1 MTNRQKYIIITIL
14 ILAVALFWNK
24 SKIDQDLPG
33 SIGDPLELVVVY
45 NSEDFGVNFS
55 QTINELLN
63 TSLGPS
69 PQPESTL
76 NLIEIDKKKFTG
88 ILKRHQNLLI
98 VSRADTLS
106 IQIKRNLFAANQ
118 FVFFIKCP
126 SIDSLKNNK
135 IRFTN
140 LVQKIKQIEIQRLS
154 AKFASYANTS
164 IQETIKQTYGTS
176 LSLPADFFLAH
187 SDSNIVWARRETP
200 KISQGVFISKLEQS
214 FASEGKILALIDSL
228 INPHILG
235 PKNNS
240 YMTIEKNA
248 PVKTEII
255 KVGHKSAL
263 KIQSLWRMENDF
275 MGGIFNAYYFNTDSI
290 KTPLLIYTYLY
301 APGEKKNIPLV
312 QLEAII
318 HTFK

>member
-1 MTNRQKYIIITIL
+1 LTNRQKYIIITIL
-14 ILAVALFWNK
+14 TLAVALFWNK

-55 QTINELLN
+55 ETINELLK

-69 PQPESTL
+69 PQPESIL
-76 NLIEIDKKKFTG
+76 NLIEIDQKKFTG

-98 VSRADTLS
+98 VSKSDTFS
-106 IQIKRNLFAANQ
+106 IQIKRDLFATNQ

-154 AKFASYANTS
+154 TKFASYTNTS
-164 IQETIKQTYGTS
+164 IQETIKHTYGIS
-176 LSLPADFFLAH
+176 LSLPVDFFLAH
-187 SDSNIVWARRETP
+187 SDSSVVWARRETP
-200 KISQGVFISKLEQS
+200 KISQGVLISKLDQS
-214 FASEGKILALIDSL
+214 FSSESEILNLVDSL

-248 PVKTEII
+248 PVKTETI

-263 KIQSLWRMENDF
+263 KTQSLWRMENDF

-318 HTFK
+318 NTFK

>member
-45 NSEDFGVNFS
+45 NSEDFSVNFS

-98 VSRADTLS
+98 ISRADTFS
-106 IQIKRNLFAANQ
+106 IQIKRDLFAANQ

-154 AKFASYANTS
+154 TKFASYTNTS
-164 IQETIKQTYGTS
+164 IQETIKYTYGTS

-187 SDSNIVWARRETP
+187 SDSSIVWARRETP

-214 FASEGKILALIDSL
+214 FASESEILALIDSL
-228 INPHILG
+228 IIRIKYPPHKIIFYS
-235 PKNNS
+235 PK
-240 YMTIEKNA
+240 
-248 PVKTEII
+248 
-255 KVGHKSAL
+255 
-263 KIQSLWRMENDF
+263 
-275 MGGIFNAYYFNTDSI
+275 
-290 KTPLLIYTYLY
+290 
-301 APGEKKNIPLV
+301 
-312 QLEAII
+312 
-318 HTFK
+318 